1 MPNDDHH
8 LLSLTKHR
16 LCAAAPLFSVVGDAG
31 QRTKDMVK
39 REGIFS
45 SHAFRIKIVEHTPK
59 KKNLRAL

>member
-16 LCAAAPLFSVVGDAG
+16 LCAARPLFSVVGDAG

-39 REGIFS
+39 RECFS
-45 SHAFRIKIVEHTPK
+45 PLVHFALRLLNIHR